1 MLMKKMLW
9 LIRLMEIMATKDNNN
24 AGEDNDGDCNICGGG
39 RDGVQVQLV
48 SYVSV
53 RIMIVSIIRLSSLL
67 RYRLQI

>member
-48 SYVSV
+48 SYVYSTNNDCLYYQV
-53 RIMIVSIIRLSSLL
+53 IVIIA
-67 RYRLQI
+67 I